1 MTAATRVAGARRLVS
16 FIAGGQRRRLT
27 AAILLDCAYQS
38 LDLLVP
44 VLVGVVVD
52 QVVAAAEPI
61 SVGATLLALLAVF
74 GLRSMSYR
82 FGHRATQRT
91 MVAGGE
97 RLRRSL
103 MARLIAPGH
112 VERPDAAPGTV
123 ASVANVDTEQVSLVG
138 LVLPRITST
147 TVGLVVVCVVLVVIS
162 PWLGLTTIATGVL
175 GSLALTAAAKRV
187 SVAAGEDRDAA
198 AAESALAEDIC
209 QGMRVVRGVGATD
222 AVRRRYHEAS
232 TRARASAIRSA
243 AAAARHRGV
252 STAVAGTALA
262 VGAGLGVWLVMRGAA
277 SVGALV
283 TSVGLLR
290 FVQSAL
296 EVFGWAVSVLSRGA
310 ASADKIARLTG
321 GEVAEPRVPETTRP
335 ADTPAAQEAAELV
348 ADGLAVGPVADLS
361 FRAGPGDVLGVV
373 VTDARAGAELRA
385 CLDGRA
391 PRAGHVRASGEV
403 VVVDETSGLLADTFV
418 EDLSLL
424 ASSPPLV
431 AEAVDATLTGEVLA
445 GLAARAEQPGA
456 QTAKVVSGGERQR
469 LALLRALVTRPSVL
483 VVWEATTALDPA
495 TELHVTRAVGRLR
508 ADAVTLLVTT
518 SPIALAGT
526 TRVLVIDGT
535 TPVSGDHDELTRT
548 CPRYRRVV
556 QGAT

>member
-1 MTAATRVAGARRLVS
+1 MTGATRGRVAGARRLVS
-16 FIAGGQRRRLT
+16 SIARGQRGRLT
-27 AAILLDCAYQS
+27 AAVLLDCAYQA

-52 QVVAAAEPI
+52 QVVGAAAPVSI
-61 SVGATLLALLAVF
+61 GATLLALLAVF
-74 GLRSMSYR
+74 GLRSTSYR
-82 FGHRATQRT
+82 FGHRATQQT

-103 MARLIAPGH
+103 MARLIAPGDA
-112 VERPDAAPGTV
+112 ERPHASPGTV

-138 LVLPRITST
+138 LVLPRIAST
-147 TVGLVVVCVVLVVIS
+147 AVGLVVVCVALVVIS
-162 PWLGLTTIATGVL
+162 PWLGLTTVVTGLL
-175 GSLALTAAAKRV
+175 GSLALTAAARRV
-187 SVAAGEDRDAA
+187 SVAAGEDRDAS

-209 QGMRVVRGVGATD
+209 QGMRVVRGVGATG
-222 AVRRRYHEAS
+222 AVRGRYHEAS
-232 TRARASAIRSA
+232 ARARVSATRAA

-290 FVQSAL
+290 FVQNAL
-296 EVFGWAVSVLSRGA
+296 EVFGWAVAVLSQGA
-310 ASADKIARLTG
+310 ASADKITRLVG
-321 GEVAEPRVPETTRP
+321 DVVDEPPAPVVTRP
-335 ADTPAAQEAAELV
+335 AATPGGAELV
-348 ADGLAVGPVADLS
+348 VDGLTAGPLTELS
-361 FRAGPGDVLGVV
+361 FRVGPGEVLGLV
-373 VTDARAGAELRA
+373 VTDARVGAELRA
-385 CLDGRA
+385 CLEGRA
-391 PRAGHVRASGEV
+391 PRAGHVRATGEV
-403 VVVDETSGLLADTFV
+403 LVVDESSGVLADTFV

-424 ASSPPLV
+424 TPSSRLV
-431 AEAVDATLTGEVLA
+431 DDAIGATLTGEVLS

-456 QTAKVVSGGERQR
+456 QTARVVSGGERQR
-469 LALLRALVTRPSVL
+469 LALLRALVARPGVL

-495 TELHVTRAVGRLR
+495 TELHVTRSVARLR
-508 ADAVTLLVTT
+508 ADAVTLVVTT

-526 TRVLVIDGT
+526 TRVLLVDGT
-535 TPVSGDHDELTRT
+535 APVAGDHDELTRT

-556 QGAT
+556 QGVP